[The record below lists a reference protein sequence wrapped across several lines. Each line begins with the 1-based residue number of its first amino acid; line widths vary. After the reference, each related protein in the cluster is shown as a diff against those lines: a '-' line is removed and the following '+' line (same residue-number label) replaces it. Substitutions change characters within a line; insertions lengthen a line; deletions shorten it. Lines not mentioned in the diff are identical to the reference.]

1 MSDSLLTVE
10 NLTKSFGDKLLF
22 ENISFGINSGQKSAL
37 IARNGYGKSTL
48 LNIIMTAAGQR
59 GYNTLQDSGKITF
72 RGDIKLACLPQ
83 AIVTIDTVG
92 TIVRDYVYNV
102 QRPETEDEWTFEQ
115 RMEEILSRMKV
126 DVLLDRTMETLSGG
140 EQKKVAL
147 CRLLMDDCNLLILD
161 EPTNHLD
168 IEMIEW
174 LEEFLSRQRLAILM
188 VTHDRYFL
196 DNVCDNIYELDNAQ
210 LYHYRGRY
218 DYYLEKKAERE
229 ANERAEVEKARS
241 LYRTEL
247 EWMRRMPQARGT
259 KAQARIDAFYEL
271 EAKAHTRFDDSR
283 PQLTVKTE
291 RIGGKILELYN
302 VTYTP
307 KPSPTGTQAP
317 RLRNNLSPLP
327 TGVTY
332 TPTGT
337 QAPHLRNSLS
347 PLPTEV
353 TYTPTGT
360 QAPRLRNSLSPQ
372 PTGETPLIDDF
383 SYVFKRGEKIG
394 IVGPNGV
401 GKSTFLNIITERL
414 RPTSGRV
421 IVGQT
426 IQFGYYTQAGMTAP
440 ADRRVIDLVKDIA
453 EEIEL
458 DNGKSMSAHQFLTYF
473 GFDGTTQYNYFG
485 NLSGGEK
492 RRLYLLQVLMANP
505 NFLILDEPT
514 NDLDIYTLQILEQ
527 FLQSYKGCLIIVSH
541 DRSFMD
547 HIVDHLFIFEGN
559 GKIKDYHSNYTAY
572 RLSRLQDIKT
582 SRQQA
587 NKAMAAAR
595 SLEDSK
601 SRSLQKKKATY
612 KEQKEYET
620 LTAEIEALTTER
632 AKLEALLSNSTE
644 FKTPD
649 SELLQA
655 STRIGEVIA
664 LLDEKELR
672 WLELDEII

>member
-1 MSDSLLTVE
+1 MADALLTVE

-22 ENISFGINSGQKSAL
+22 EDISFGINAGQKSAL

-72 RGDIKLACLPQ
+72 RGDLKLAYLPQ
-83 AIVTIDTVG
+83 NPVDSGQWAVGSTRAKMLPTIHYTLPTVK
-92 TIVRDYVYNV
+92 DYVYNV

-126 DVLLDRTMETLSGG
+126 DTLLDRPMETLSGG

-168 IEMIEW
+168 IDMIEW

-196 DNVCDNIYELDNAQ
+196 DNVCDNIYELDNAR
-210 LYHYRGRY
+210 LYHYKGRY

-229 ANERAEVEKARS
+229 ANERAEVAKARS

-302 VTYTP
+302 ISYVVQGVQGRTRECKTN
-307 KPSPTGTQAP
+307 AP
-317 RLRNNLSPLP
+317 I
-327 TGVTY
+327 
-332 TPTGT
+332 
-337 QAPHLRNSLS
+337 
-347 PLPTEV
+347 
-353 TYTPTGT
+353 
-360 QAPRLRNSLSPQ
+360 
-372 PTGETPLIDDF
+372 IDDY
-383 SYVFKRGEKIG
+383 SYVFKKGEKIG
-394 IVGPNGV
+394 IVGHNGV

-414 RPTSGRV
+414 KPTSGHV
-421 IVGQT
+421 VVGQT

-440 ADRRVIDLVKDIA
+440 DDRRVIDLVKDIA

-458 DNGKSMSAHQFLTYF
+458 DNGKSMSAHHFLTHF

-514 NDLDIYTLQILEQ
+514 NDLDLYTLQILEQ
-527 FLQSYKGCLIIVSH
+527 FLQTYKGCLIIVSH

-547 HIVDHLFIFEGN
+547 HIVDHLLVFEGN
-559 GKIKDYHSNYTAY
+559 GKIRDYHSNYTLY
-572 RLSRLQDIKT
+572 RLDKLKT
-582 SRQQA
+582 EKSKVKEEKAA
-587 NKAMAAAR
+587 NRASQLKIQR
-595 SLEDSK
+595 STLNT
-601 SRSLQKKKATY
+601 KKKATY
-612 KEQKEYET
+612 KEQKEYEA
-620 LTAEIEALTTER
+620 LTAEIEALNTEK
-632 AKLEALLSNSTE
+632 ATLEHKLSDGSLT
-644 FKTPD
+644 D
-649 SELLQA
+649 SAEITNA
-655 STRIGEVIA
+655 STRIGELMT
-664 LLDEKELR
+664 LLDEKEFR
-672 WLELDEII
+672 WLELDELM

>member
-1 MSDSLLTVE
+1 MADALLTVE
-10 NLTKSFGDKLLF
+10 NLTKSFGDKMLF
-22 ENISFGINSGQKSAL
+22 EDISFGINAGQKSAL

-48 LNIIMTAAGQR
+48 LNIIITATGQR
-59 GYNTLQDSGKITF
+59 GYNTLQDSGKVTF
-72 RGDIKLACLPQ
+72 RSDLKLAYLPQ
-83 AIVTIDTVG
+83 SPEAYPKQL
-92 TIVRDYVYNV
+92 VRDFVYNV

-126 DVLLDRTMETLSGG
+126 DTLLDRQMETLSGG

-147 CRLLMDDCNLLILD
+147 CRLLIDDCNLLILD

-168 IEMIEW
+168 IDMIEW

-196 DNVCDNIYELDNAQ
+196 DNVCDNIYELDNAR
-210 LYHYRGRY
+210 LYHYKGHY

-229 ANERAEVEKARS
+229 ANERAEVAKARS

-302 VTYTP
+302 I
-307 KPSPTGTQAP
+307 
-317 RLRNNLSPLP
+317 
-327 TGVTY
+327 
-332 TPTGT
+332 
-337 QAPHLRNSLS
+337 SL
-347 PLPTEV
+347 TH
-353 TYTPTGT
+353 
-360 QAPRLRNSLSPQ
+360 
-372 PTGETPLIDDF
+372 LIDDY

-414 RPTSGRV
+414 KPTSGRV
-421 IVGQT
+421 VVGQT

-458 DNGKSMSAHQFLTYF
+458 DNGKSMSAHQFLTHF

-527 FLQSYKGCLIIVSH
+527 FLQTYKGCLVIVSH

-547 HIVDHLFIFEGN
+547 HIVDHLLVFEGN
-559 GKIKDYHSNYTAY
+559 GKIKDYHSNYTQY
-572 RLSRLQDIKT
+572 RLEKEQLEKEKRKEEKEKN
-582 SRQQA
+582 A
-587 NKAMAAAR
+587 NHSAIQSPKNSAAKR
-595 SLEDSK
+595 
-601 SRSLQKKKATY
+601 KATY
-612 KEQKEYET
+612 KEQKEYEA
-620 LTAEIEALTTER
+620 LTAEISQLTTEKSLLEQQLNDGTLTDP
-632 AKLEALLSNSTE
+632 AKITEASV
-644 FKTPD
+644 
-649 SELLQA
+649 
-655 STRIGEVIA
+655 RIGALMA

-672 WLELDEII
+672 WLELDEIINA

>member
-1 MSDSLLTVE
+1 MADALLTIE
-10 NLTKSFGDKLLF
+10 NLTKSYGDKLLF
-22 ENISFGINSGQKSAL
+22 EDISFGINAGQKSAL

-48 LNIIMTAAGQR
+48 HNIIITATGQP

-72 RGDIKLACLPQ
+72 RSDLKLAYLPQ
-83 AIVTIDTVG
+83 SPEAFPKQL
-92 TIVRDYVYNV
+92 VRDFVYNV

-115 RMEEILSRMKV
+115 RMEEIVSRMKV
-126 DVLLDRTMETLSGG
+126 DSLLDRQMETLSGG

-168 IEMIEW
+168 IDMIEW

-196 DNVCDNIYELDNAQ
+196 DNVCDNIYELDNAR
-210 LYHYRGRY
+210 LYHYKGRY

-229 ANERAEVEKARS
+229 ANERAEVAKARS

-271 EAKAHTRFDDSR
+271 EAKAHTHFDDSR

-302 VTYTP
+302 ICY
-307 KPSPTGTQAP
+307 
-317 RLRNNLSPLP
+317 R
-327 TGVTY
+327 
-332 TPTGT
+332 
-337 QAPHLRNSLS
+337 
-347 PLPTEV
+347 E
-353 TYTPTGT
+353 
-360 QAPRLRNSLSPQ
+360 
-372 PTGETPLIDDF
+372 LINDY

-401 GKSTFLNIITERL
+401 GKSTFLNIITENL
-414 RPTSGRV
+414 KPTSGRV
-421 IVGQT
+421 VVGQT
-426 IQFGYYTQAGMTAP
+426 IQFGYYTQAGMKAP
-440 ADRRVIDLVKDIA
+440 DDRRVIDLVKDIA

-458 DNGKSMSAHQFLTYF
+458 DNGKSMSAHQVLTYF

-485 NLSGGEK
+485 NLSGGER

-547 HIVDHLFIFEGN
+547 HIVDHLLVFEGK
-559 GKIKDYHSNYTAY
+559 GHIRDYHSNYTDY
-572 RLSRLQDIKT
+572 RLE
-582 SRQQA
+582 RQRREREKQLEA
-587 NKAMAAAR
+587 REKRATDRTNQTNPQPPNLRTKRKA
-595 SLEDSK
+595 S
-601 SRSLQKKKATY
+601 Y
-612 KEQKEYET
+612 KEQKEYEALSAEIDS
-620 LTAEIEALTTER
+620 LTAERADLERQLSDGSLTDADALT
-632 AKLEALLSNSTE
+632 L
-644 FKTPD
+644 
-649 SELLQA
+649 A
-655 STRIGEVIA
+655 STRIGEIIA

-672 WLELDEII
+672 WLELDDIVST

>member
-1 MSDSLLTVE
+1 MADALLTVE

-22 ENISFGINSGQKSAL
+22 EDISFGINAGQKSAL

-48 LNIIMTAAGQR
+48 LNIIITATGQH

-72 RGDIKLACLPQ
+72 RSDLKLAYLPQ
-83 AIVTIDTVG
+83 SPEAYPHQ
-92 TIVRDYVYNV
+92 IVRDFVYNV
-102 QRPETEDEWTFEQ
+102 QRPETEDSWTFEQ

-126 DVLLDRTMETLSGG
+126 DTLLDRPMETLSGG

-168 IEMIEW
+168 IDMIEW
-174 LEEFLSRQRLAILM
+174 LEEFLSRQRLALLM

-196 DNVCDNIYELDNAQ
+196 DNVCQDIYELDNAR
-210 LYHYRGRY
+210 LYHYKGHY

-229 ANERAEVEKARS
+229 ANERAEVAKARS

-302 VTYTP
+302 ICY
-307 KPSPTGTQAP
+307 
-317 RLRNNLSPLP
+317 RDI
-327 TGVTY
+327 
-332 TPTGT
+332 
-337 QAPHLRNSLS
+337 
-347 PLPTEV
+347 
-353 TYTPTGT
+353 
-360 QAPRLRNSLSPQ
+360 
-372 PTGETPLIDDF
+372 IDDY

-414 RPTSGRV
+414 KPTSGRV
-421 IVGQT
+421 VVGQT
-426 IQFGYYTQAGMTAP
+426 IQFGYYTQAGMSAP

-473 GFDGTTQYNYFG
+473 GFDGTTQFNYFG

-527 FLQSYKGCLIIVSH
+527 FLQTYKGCLVIVSH

-547 HIVDHLFIFEGN
+547 HIVDHLLVFEGN
-559 GKIKDYHSNYTAY
+559 GKIRDYHSNYTQY
-572 RLSRLQDIKT
+572 RLE
-582 SRQQA
+582 RQRRERAEMLEQRER
-587 NKAMAAAR
+587 KAADR
-595 SLEDSK
+595 QVNTE
-601 SRSLQKKKATY
+601 RPTPTTKKKATY
-612 KEQKEYET
+612 KEQKEYEA
-620 LTAEIEALTTER
+620 LTAEIETLTAEKAT
-632 AKLEALLSNSTE
+632 LEQQLSSGTLTDPAAITN
-644 FKTPD
+644 
-649 SELLQA
+649 A

-664 LLDEKELR
+664 RLDEKEMR
-672 WLELDEII
+672 WLELDESIN

>member
-1 MSDSLLTVE
+1 MADALLTVE

-22 ENISFGINSGQKSAL
+22 EDISFGINAGQKSAL

-48 LNIIMTAAGQR
+48 LNIIMTAAEGERRANLFAFPSRSSAGGASAAGQR

-72 RGDIKLACLPQ
+72 RGDLKLAYLPQ
-83 AIVTIDTVG
+83 SPEAYPKQ
-92 TIVRDYVYNV
+92 IVRDFVYNV

-115 RMEEILSRMKV
+115 RIEEILSRMRV
-126 DVLLDRTMETLSGG
+126 DSLLDRPMDTLSGG

-168 IEMIEW
+168 IDMIEW

-196 DNVCDNIYELDNAQ
+196 DNVCDNIYEIDNAR
-210 LYHYRGRY
+210 LYHYKGHY

-229 ANERAEVEKARS
+229 ANERAEVAKARS

-271 EAKAHTRFDDSR
+271 EAKAHTRFDDTR

-302 VTYTP
+302 ICY
-307 KPSPTGTQAP
+307 SF
-317 RLRNNLSPLP
+317 
-327 TGVTY
+327 GVK
-332 TPTGT
+332 G
-337 QAPHLRNSLS
+337 SEE
-347 PLPTEV
+347 EV
-353 TYTPTGT
+353 KGSERT
-360 QAPRLRNSLSPQ
+360 NV
-372 PTGETPLIDDF
+372 IDDY
-383 SYVFKRGEKIG
+383 SYVFKKGEKIG

-401 GKSTFLNIITERL
+401 GKSTFLNIITEKL
-414 RPTSGRV
+414 KPTSGRV
-421 IVGQT
+421 VVGQT

-458 DNGKSMSAHQFLTYF
+458 DNGKSMTAHQFLTYF

-527 FLQSYKGCLIIVSH
+527 FLQTYKGCLIIVSH

-547 HIVDHLFIFEGN
+547 HIVDHLLVFEGD
-559 GKIKDYHSNYTAY
+559 GKIKDYHSNYTQY
-572 RLSRLQDIKT
+572 RLSRLQDIKS
-582 SRQQA
+582 SRQQVKKTA
-587 NKAMAAAR
+587 SAAR
-595 SLEDSK
+595 NLDNSK
-601 SRSLQKKKATY
+601 TKIPQKKKATY
-612 KEQKEYET
+612 KEQKEYES
-620 LTAEIEALTTER
+620 LTAEIEVLTAEKADLE
-632 AKLEALLSNSTE
+632 AKLSGGLMTDA
-644 FKTPD
+644 
-649 SELLQA
+649 SEITKA
-655 STRIGEVIA
+655 STRIGKLMNI
-664 LLDEKELR
+664 LDEKELR
-672 WLELDEII
+672 WLELDELM

>member
-1 MSDSLLTVE
+1 MADALLTVE

-22 ENISFGINSGQKSAL
+22 EDISFGINAGQKSAL

-48 LNIIMTAAGQR
+48 LNIIMTATGQK
-59 GYNTLQDSGKITF
+59 GFNTLQDSGKVTF
-72 RGDIKLACLPQ
+72 RGDLKLAYLPQ
-83 AIVTIDTVG
+83 TDASIARSSGMTK
-92 TIVRDYVYNV
+92 VRDYVYNV

-126 DVLLDRTMETLSGG
+126 DRLLERPMETLSGG

-147 CRLLMDDCNLLILD
+147 CRLLMDDSNLLILD

-168 IEMIEW
+168 IDMIEW
-174 LEEFLSRQRLAILM
+174 LEDFLSRQRLALLM

-196 DNVCDNIYELDNAQ
+196 DNVCQDIYELDNAR
-210 LYHYRGRY
+210 LYHYKGHY

-302 VTYTP
+302 ISMDLR
-307 KPSPTGTQAP
+307 PSHGD
-317 RLRNNLSPLP
+317 LI
-327 TGVTY
+327 
-332 TPTGT
+332 
-337 QAPHLRNSLS
+337 
-347 PLPTEV
+347 
-353 TYTPTGT
+353 
-360 QAPRLRNSLSPQ
+360 
-372 PTGETPLIDDF
+372 IDDY
-383 SYVFKRGEKIG
+383 SYVFKKGEKIG

-414 RPTSGRV
+414 KPTSGRV
-421 IVGQT
+421 VVGQT
-426 IQFGYYTQAGMTAP
+426 IQFGYYTQAGMSAP
-440 ADRRVIDLVKDIA
+440 EDRRVIDLVKDIA
-453 EEIEL
+453 EEIEIEG
-458 DNGKSMSAHQFLTYF
+458 GKSLSAHQFLTYF
-473 GFDGTTQYNYFG
+473 GFDGTTQFNYFG
-485 NLSGGEK
+485 NLSGGER

-514 NDLDIYTLQILEQ
+514 NDLDLYTLQILEQ
-527 FLQSYKGCLIIVSH
+527 FLRTYKGCLIIVSH

-547 HIVDHLFIFEGN
+547 HIVDHLFVFEGN
-559 GKIKDYHSNYTAY
+559 GKIKDYHSNYTQY
-572 RLSRLQDIKT
+572 RLEKLREQKEQKKSAASTKE
-582 SRQQA
+582 
-587 NKAMAAAR
+587 NKAVQKN
-595 SLEDSK
+595 SPTLPSK
-601 SRSLQKKKATY
+601 RKATY

-620 LTAEIEALTTER
+620 LTAEIESLTNEKAELEQKLSDGSLTDATEI
-632 AKLEALLSNSTE
+632 TH
-644 FKTPD
+644 
-649 SELLQA
+649 A
-655 STRIGEVIA
+655 STRIGELMT

-672 WLELDEII
+672 WLELDELMN

>member
-1 MSDSLLTVE
+1 MADALLTVE

-22 ENISFGINSGQKSAL
+22 EDISFGINAGQKSAL

-72 RGDIKLACLPQ
+72 RGDLKLAYLPQ
-83 AIVTIDTVG
+83 SPEAYPKQ
-92 TIVRDYVYNV
+92 IVRDFVYNV

-115 RMEEILSRMKV
+115 RVEEILSRMKV
-126 DVLLDRTMETLSGG
+126 DTLLDRQMETLSGG

-168 IEMIEW
+168 IDMIEW

-196 DNVCDNIYELDNAQ
+196 DNVCDNIYELDNSR
-210 LYHYRGRY
+210 LYHYHGRY

-229 ANERAEVEKARS
+229 ANERTEVEKARS

-271 EAKAHTRFDDSR
+271 EAKAHTRFDDTR

-302 VTYTP
+302 VCYAHKVDSGECVVDSNSGQMLHTTNYP
-307 KPSPTGTQAP
+307 LSTQI
-317 RLRNNLSPLP
+317 
-327 TGVTY
+327 
-332 TPTGT
+332 
-337 QAPHLRNSLS
+337 
-347 PLPTEV
+347 
-353 TYTPTGT
+353 
-360 QAPRLRNSLSPQ
+360 
-372 PTGETPLIDDF
+372 IDDY
-383 SYVFKRGEKIG
+383 SYVFKKGEKIG

-414 RPTSGRV
+414 KPTSGRV
-421 IVGQT
+421 VVGQT
-426 IQFGYYTQAGMTAP
+426 IQFGYYTQAGMQAP
-440 ADRRVIDLVKDIA
+440 DDRRVIDLVKDIA

-485 NLSGGEK
+485 NLSGGER

-527 FLQSYKGCLIIVSH
+527 FLQGYKGCLIIVSH

-547 HIVDHLFIFEGN
+547 HIVDHLLVFEGN
-559 GKIKDYHSNYTAY
+559 GKIKDYHSNYTDY
-572 RLSRLQDIKT
+572 RIEKLKEQKRLKELKT
-582 SRQQA
+582 
-587 NKAMAAAR
+587 NEKVAAR
-595 SLEDSK
+595 ASQPNTPHSTLNTK
-601 SRSLQKKKATY
+601 RKATY
-612 KEQKEYET
+612 KEQKEYEA
-620 LTAEIEALTTER
+620 LTAEIEALSAER
-632 AKLEALLSNSTE
+632 QELESQLSGGTMTDASAIT
-644 FKTPD
+644 K
-649 SELLQA
+649 A
-655 STRIGEVIA
+655 STRIGELMA

-672 WLELDEII
+672 WLELDEIIN

>member
-1 MSDSLLTVE
+1 MADALLTVE

-22 ENISFGINSGQKSAL
+22 EDISFGINAGQKSAL

-48 LNIIMTAAGQR
+48 LNIIMTATGQK
-59 GYNTLQDSGKITF
+59 GFNTLQDSGKVTF
-72 RGDIKLACLPQ
+72 RGDLKLAYLPQ
-83 AIVTIDTVG
+83 TDASIARSSGMTK
-92 TIVRDYVYNV
+92 VRDYVYNV

-126 DVLLDRTMETLSGG
+126 DRLLERPMETLSGG

-147 CRLLMDDCNLLILD
+147 CRLLMDDSNLLILD

-168 IEMIEW
+168 IDMIEW
-174 LEEFLSRQRLAILM
+174 LEDFLSRQRLALLM

-196 DNVCDNIYELDNAQ
+196 DNVCQDIYELDNAR
-210 LYHYRGRY
+210 LYHYKGHY

-302 VTYTP
+302 ISMDLR
-307 KPSPTGTQAP
+307 PSHGD
-317 RLRNNLSPLP
+317 LI
-327 TGVTY
+327 
-332 TPTGT
+332 
-337 QAPHLRNSLS
+337 
-347 PLPTEV
+347 
-353 TYTPTGT
+353 
-360 QAPRLRNSLSPQ
+360 
-372 PTGETPLIDDF
+372 IDDY
-383 SYVFKRGEKIG
+383 SYVFKKGEKIG

-414 RPTSGRV
+414 KPTSGRV
-421 IVGQT
+421 VVGQT
-426 IQFGYYTQAGMTAP
+426 IQFGYYTQAGMSAP
-440 ADRRVIDLVKDIA
+440 EDRRVIDLVKDIA
-453 EEIEL
+453 EEIEIEG
-458 DNGKSMSAHQFLTYF
+458 GKSLSAHQFLTYF
-473 GFDGTTQYNYFG
+473 GFDGTTQFNYFG
-485 NLSGGEK
+485 NLSGGER

-514 NDLDIYTLQILEQ
+514 NDLDLYTLQILEQ
-527 FLQSYKGCLIIVSH
+527 FLRTYKGCLIIVSH

-547 HIVDHLFIFEGN
+547 HFVDHLFVFEGN
-559 GKIKDYHSNYTAY
+559 GKIKDYHSNYTQY
-572 RLSRLQDIKT
+572 RLEKLREQKEQKKSAAGAKE
-582 SRQQA
+582 
-587 NKAMAAAR
+587 NKAVQKN
-595 SLEDSK
+595 SPTLPSK
-601 SRSLQKKKATY
+601 RKATY
-612 KEQKEYET
+612 KEQKEYEA
-620 LTAEIEALTTER
+620 LTAEIESLTNEKAELEQKLSDGSLTDATEITR
-632 AKLEALLSNSTE
+632 
-644 FKTPD
+644 
-649 SELLQA
+649 A
-655 STRIGEVIA
+655 STRIGELMT

-672 WLELDEII
+672 WLELDELMN

>member
-1 MSDSLLTVE
+1 MADALLTVE

-22 ENISFGINSGQKSAL
+22 EDISFGINAGQKSAL

-72 RGDIKLACLPQ
+72 RGDLKLAYLPQ
-83 AIVTIDTVG
+83 GGLSSSSSFTSPTSP
-92 TIVRDYVYNV
+92 TSSTRVRDVVYNV
-102 QRPETEDEWTFEQ
+102 QRPETEDPWTFEQ
-115 RMEEILSRMKV
+115 RMEEILSRMRV
-126 DVLLDRTMETLSGG
+126 DTLLDRQMETLSGG

-168 IEMIEW
+168 IDMIEW
-174 LEEFLSRQRLAILM
+174 LEDFLSRQRLALLM

-196 DNVCDNIYELDNAQ
+196 DNVCDNIYELDNAR

-229 ANERAEVEKARS
+229 ANERAEVAKARS

-302 VTYTP
+302 IRYLTP
-307 KPSPTGTQAP
+307 DPSPKG
-317 RLRNNLSPLP
+317 R
-327 TGVTY
+327 GVD
-332 TPTGT
+332 GE
-337 QAPHLRNSLS
+337 ASL
-347 PLPTEV
+347 T
-353 TYTPTGT
+353 
-360 QAPRLRNSLSPQ
+360 
-372 PTGETPLIDDF
+372 TPLSTRRGDGGEVIIDDY

-401 GKSTFLNIITERL
+401 GKSTFLNIITEKL
-414 RPTSGRV
+414 KPTSGRV
-421 IVGQT
+421 VVGQT

-458 DNGKSMSAHQFLTYF
+458 EGGKSMSAHQFLTYF
-473 GFDGTTQYNYFG
+473 GFDGTTQFNYFG

-527 FLQSYKGCLIIVSH
+527 FLQTYRGCLVIVSH

-547 HIVDHLFIFEGN
+547 HIVDHLFVFEGN
-559 GKIKDYHSNYTAY
+559 GKIKDYHSNYTQY
-572 RLSRLQDIKT
+572 RLQKAQQQRESTLQQRTEKPKYE
-582 SRQQA
+582 R
-587 NKAMAAAR
+587 NKSDKR
-595 SLEDSK
+595 
-601 SRSLQKKKATY
+601 KATY
-612 KEQKEYET
+612 KEQKEYESLTAEIDT
-620 LTAEIEALTTER
+620 LTAERQE
-632 AKLEALLSNSTE
+632 LETLLASGSGDTDAIT
-644 FKTPD
+644 K
-649 SELLQA
+649 A
-655 STRIGEVIA
+655 STRIGELIA

-672 WLELDEII
+672 WLELDEIING

>member
-1 MSDSLLTVE
+1 MADALLTVE

-22 ENISFGINSGQKSAL
+22 EDISFGINAGQKSAL

-48 LNIIMTAAGQR
+48 LNIIMTAAGQH

-72 RGDIKLACLPQ
+72 RGDLKLAYLPQ
-83 AIVTIDTVG
+83 SPEAYPKQ
-92 TIVRDYVYNV
+92 IVRDLVYNV
-102 QRPETEDEWTFEQ
+102 SRPETEDPWTFEQ

-126 DVLLDRTMETLSGG
+126 DTLLDRPMETLSGG

-168 IEMIEW
+168 IDMIEW
-174 LEEFLSRQRLAILM
+174 LEDFLSRQRLAILM

-196 DNVCDNIYELDNAQ
+196 DNVCDNIYELDNSRF
-210 LYHYRGRY
+210 YHYKGRY

-271 EAKAHTRFDDSR
+271 EAKAHTRFDDTR

-302 VTYTP
+302 ICYH
-307 KPSPTGTQAP
+307 
-317 RLRNNLSPLP
+317 N
-327 TGVTY
+327 
-332 TPTGT
+332 
-337 QAPHLRNSLS
+337 
-347 PLPTEV
+347 
-353 TYTPTGT
+353 
-360 QAPRLRNSLSPQ
+360 
-372 PTGETPLIDDF
+372 LIDDY

-401 GKSTFLNIITERL
+401 GKSTFLNIITEKL
-414 RPTSGRV
+414 KPTSGRV
-421 IVGQT
+421 VVGQT
-426 IQFGYYTQAGMTAP
+426 IQFGYYTQAGMSAP
-440 ADRRVIDLVKDIA
+440 DDHRVIDLVKDIA

-527 FLQSYKGCLIIVSH
+527 FLQTYKGCLIIVSH

-547 HIVDHLFIFEGN
+547 HIVDHLLVFEGN
-559 GKIKDYHSNYTAY
+559 GKIRDYHSNYTRY
-572 RLSRLQDIKT
+572 RLEKEQIEKEKRKEEKEKITDYAHQLRTPNSELRT
-582 SRQQA
+582 
-587 NKAMAAAR
+587 
-595 SLEDSK
+595 
-601 SRSLQKKKATY
+601 KKKATY
-612 KEQKEYET
+612 KEQKEYEA
-620 LTAEIEALTTER
+620 LTTEIEALTAEKTTLEQQLSDGSLTDP
-632 AKLEALLSNSTE
+632 AKIT
-644 FKTPD
+644 T
-649 SELLQA
+649 A
-655 STRIGEVIA
+655 STRIGELMA
-664 LLDEKELR
+664 LLDDKELR
-672 WLELDEII
+672 WLELDELIN

>member
-1 MSDSLLTVE
+1 MADALLTVE

-22 ENISFGINSGQKSAL
+22 EDISFGINAGQKSAL

-72 RGDIKLACLPQ
+72 RGDLKLAYLPQ
-83 AIVTIDTVG
+83 SPEAYPKQL
-92 TIVRDYVYNV
+92 VRDFVYNV
-102 QRPETEDEWTFEQ
+102 QRPETEDEWTFAQ

-126 DVLLDRTMETLSGG
+126 DTLLNRQMETLSGG

-168 IEMIEW
+168 IDMIEW

-196 DNVCDNIYELDNAQ
+196 DNVCDNIYELDNSR
-210 LYHYRGRY
+210 LYHYKGRY

-271 EAKAHTRFDDSR
+271 EAKAHTRFDNSR

-302 VTYTP
+302 ICYH
-307 KPSPTGTQAP
+307 
-317 RLRNNLSPLP
+317 N
-327 TGVTY
+327 
-332 TPTGT
+332 
-337 QAPHLRNSLS
+337 
-347 PLPTEV
+347 
-353 TYTPTGT
+353 
-360 QAPRLRNSLSPQ
+360 
-372 PTGETPLIDDF
+372 LIDDY

-401 GKSTFLNIITERL
+401 GKSTFLNIITEKL
-414 RPTSGRV
+414 KPTSGRV
-421 IVGQT
+421 VVGQT

-453 EEIEL
+453 EEIDL

-473 GFDGTTQYNYFG
+473 GFDNTTQYNYFG

-527 FLQSYKGCLIIVSH
+527 FLQTYKGCLIIVSH

-547 HIVDHLFIFEGN
+547 HIVDHLLVFEGN
-559 GKIKDYHSNYTAY
+559 GKIRDYHSNYTIY
-572 RLSRLQDIKT
+572 RMQKAQQQREASQQQ
-582 SRQQA
+582 RQE
-587 NKAMAAAR
+587 KPKYER
-595 SLEDSK
+595 SK
-601 SRSLQKKKATY
+601 SEKRKATY
-612 KEQKEYET
+612 KEQKEYEA
-620 LTAEIEALTTER
+620 LTAEIETLTNEKAELE
-632 AKLEALLSNSTE
+632 AKLSSGTLSDPAEIT
-644 FKTPD
+644 K
-649 SELLQA
+649 A
-655 STRIGEVIA
+655 STRIGEVMN

-672 WLELDEII
+672 WLELDELM

>member
-1 MSDSLLTVE
+1 MADALLTVE

-22 ENISFGINSGQKSAL
+22 EDISFGINAGQKSAL

-48 LNIIMTAAGQR
+48 LNIIMTAAGQK
-59 GYNTLQDSGKITF
+59 GYNTLQDGGKITF
-72 RGDIKLACLPQ
+72 RSDLKLAYLPQ
-83 AIVTIDTVG
+83 TPEAYPKQ
-92 TIVRDYVYNV
+92 IVRDFVYNV

-126 DVLLDRTMETLSGG
+126 DSLLDRQMESLSGG

-168 IEMIEW
+168 IDMIEW

-196 DNVCDNIYELDNAQ
+196 DNVCDNIYELDNAR
-210 LYHYRGRY
+210 LYHYKGRY

-229 ANERAEVEKARS
+229 ANERAEVAKARS

-302 VTYTP
+302 ICYCVNASMRQCVSADAPATNTI
-307 KPSPTGTQAP
+307 TQSH
-317 RLRNNLSPLP
+317 NN
-327 TGVTY
+327 
-332 TPTGT
+332 
-337 QAPHLRNSLS
+337 AI
-347 PLPTEV
+347 
-353 TYTPTGT
+353 
-360 QAPRLRNSLSPQ
+360 
-372 PTGETPLIDDF
+372 IDDY
-383 SYVFKRGEKIG
+383 SYVFKKGEKIG

-414 RPTSGRV
+414 KPTSGRV
-421 IVGQT
+421 VVGQT
-426 IQFGYYTQAGMTAP
+426 IQFGYYTQAGMKAP
-440 ADRRVIDLVKDIA
+440 DDRRVIDLVKDIA

-458 DNGKSMSAHQFLTYF
+458 DNGKSLSAHQFLTYF

-527 FLQSYKGCLIIVSH
+527 FLQTYKGCLIIVSH

-547 HIVDHLFIFEGN
+547 HIVDHLLVFEGN
-559 GKIKDYHSNYTAY
+559 GKIRDYHSNYTVY
-572 RLSRLQDIKT
+572 RMQKAAQQRESLQQQ
-582 SRQQA
+582 RQE
-587 NKAMAAAR
+587 KPKYER
-595 SLEDSK
+595 SK
-601 SRSLQKKKATY
+601 SEKRKATY
-612 KEQKEYET
+612 KEQKEYEA
-620 LTAEIEALTTER
+620 LTAEIEALTTEKADLER
-632 AKLEALLSNSTE
+632 KLSDGSLTSPADIT
-644 FKTPD
+644 K
-649 SELLQA
+649 A
-655 STRIGEVIA
+655 STRIGELMP

-672 WLELDEII
+672 WLELEEIING